1 MYPEPMIQPMRE
13 EVTRLG
19 VKEAR
24 TAADVERLASKG
36 TALVF
41 INSVCGCAA
50 GNARP
55 GLSLAVKHPVLPQT
69 MLTIFAGNDGEAAAR
84 ARGMFAEVPPSSP
97 SFALLKDGKLV
108 HFVPRHEIEGKTPQ
122 DVAKNLTAAFD
133 KHCASASKAS

>member
-1 MYPEPMIQPMRE
+1 MYPEEMIQPMRE

-24 TAADVERLASKG
+24 TAQAVDQALSAPG

-55 GLSLAVKHPVLPQT
+55 GLSVAVKHATLPSRMIT
-69 MLTIFAGNDGEAAAR
+69 VFAGNDSEAAAK
-84 ARGMFAEVPPSSP
+84 ARGYFKDYPPSSP
-97 SFALLKDGKLV
+97 SFCLLKDGKPV
-108 HFVPRHEIEGKTPQ
+108 HFIPRHEIEGRSPQ
-122 DVAKNLTAAFD
+122 DVAASLASAFD
-133 KHCASASKAS
+133 KHCGAAAKA